1 MPVPPK
7 FQEKTFGELYDALVL
22 DQKMVPIGLY
32 RGEKVKD
39 NNKPYVFL
47 KPPND
52 VKLSIR
58 DKVFVLSAKQPKES
72 E

>member
-1 MPVPPK
+1 MI
-7 FQEKTFGELYDALVL
+7 
-22 DQKMVPIGLY
+22 PIGLY
-32 RGEKVKD
+32 RGERVKD

-58 DKVFVLSAKQPKES
+58 DRVFVLSSK
-72 E
+72 

>member
-1 MPVPPK
+1 MI
-7 FQEKTFGELYDALVL
+7 
-22 DQKMVPIGLY
+22 PIGLY

-47 KPPND
+47 KPPFN

-58 DKVFVLSAKQPKES
+58 DKVFVLSGKQPKEP